1 MSSLDKRVVNRAA
14 CVPSGLRQWEVTLS
28 PALLLTTLE
37 PSVEMA
43 APWDGGMPVTYT
55 EWVMREEINLC
66 YIKPLR
72 YQGSFVYKLALSWQ
86 IYHVNLETMPSAAV
100 SREKPGNHSAEKQR
114 QKQKQKQK
122 KGELGKV
129 WRLHR
134 TKRGRRQLP
143 GFWLVF
149 QFLLPGLCALAFSVP
164 FKTVLIFHINQFKW
178 VSVTQQTT
186 ELW

>member
-1 MSSLDKRVVNRAA
+1 MTSLDKWVVNRAA
-14 CVPSGLRQWEVTLS
+14 HVPSGLRQWEVTPS
-28 PALLLTTLE
+28 PALRLTTLE

-55 EWVMREEINLC
+55 GWVMREEINLC

-72 YQGSFVYKLALSWQ
+72 HWSSFVFNLALSWQ
-86 IYHVNLETMPSAAV
+86 ICHVNLEAMPSAAV
-100 SREKPGNHSAEKQR
+100 SREKPGNQSAEKQR
-114 QKQKQKQK
+114 QKQNTK

-134 TKRGRRQLP
+134 TKRDSRQLP
-143 GFWLVF
+143 GFRAVF
-149 QFLLPGLCALAFSVP
+149 QFPPPGLCALAFSVP
-164 FKTVLIFHINQFKW
+164 FNTVLIFHINQFKW